1 MHIVFRFDGHA
12 AARCDLVPIAEKGI
26 RLRLDISHIDGCAH

>member
-12 AARCDLVPIAEKGI
+12 AARCDLVSIAEEGI
-26 RLRLDISHIDGCAH
+26 RLRLDISYIDGCAD